1 MQAVFQ
7 FDGRSL
13 RTVLKRFTPSK
24 SGVTWGVRGV
34 EWRGTGG
41 GEEGVSEVII
51 FVLLQC
57 EEYMG
62 NRPLH
67 FVTLSG
73 VPIFV
78 SELKWPF
85 HASNSGADWFV
96 LHGRAEL
103 LGGEEGMHI
112 EVAVG
117 MTQTMKDALGSLEP
131 DHAEGLVV
139 NSIRK
144 TIDNGQLAFVKSGK
158 LQPVH
163 VTSRFYSFA
172 ARQIQFPKQADQDV
186 LELIKRRVYWLSA
199 KEGKGAPV
207 SVAHPY
213 DCQYV
218 SFSREKMVELA
229 GQLAAQGL
237 IRLESEFATA
247 TEALIKEEPAMTGA
261 MRKGVEAGLA
271 ANKITA

>member
-1 MQAVFQ
+1 
-7 FDGRSL
+7 
-13 RTVLKRFTPSK
+13 
-24 SGVTWGVRGV
+24 
-34 EWRGTGG
+34 
-41 GEEGVSEVII
+41 
-51 FVLLQC
+51 
-57 EEYMG
+57 MG

-73 VPIFV
+73 VPIHV

-85 HASNSGADWFV
+85 HPSTSGADWHV

-103 LGGEEGMHI
+103 LGSNEGLHV

-131 DHAEGLVV
+131 ENAEGLVV

-163 VTSRFYSFA
+163 VTSRFYSFVTK
-172 ARQIQFPKQADQDV
+172 QIQFPTQTEQDV
-186 LELIKRRVYWLSA
+186 MEMLKRRVFWLGA
-199 KEGKGAPV
+199 KSGKGAPV

-218 SFSREKMVELA
+218 NFSREKMVELA
-229 GQLAAQGL
+229 QKLAAQGL
-237 IRLESEFATA
+237 LNLESEFATA
-247 TEALIKEEPAMTGA
+247 TNMLLKEEPAFIAA
-261 MRKGVEAGLA
+261 MHQGVEAGIA
-271 ANKITA
+271 ANKVSA

>member
-1 MQAVFQ
+1 M
-7 FDGRSL
+7 S
-13 RTVLKRFTPSK
+13 
-24 SGVTWGVRGV
+24 
-34 EWRGTGG
+34 
-41 GEEGVSEVII
+41 
-51 FVLLQC
+51 
-57 EEYMG
+57 

-73 VPIFV
+73 VPIHV

-85 HASNSGADWFV
+85 HPSTSGADWHV

-103 LGGEEGMHI
+103 LGSNEGLHV

-131 DHAEGLVV
+131 ENAESVVV

-163 VTSRFYSFA
+163 VTSRFYSFVA
-172 ARQIQFPKQADQDV
+172 KRIQFPAQTEQDV
-186 LELIKRRVYWLSA
+186 MEMLKRRVFWLGA
-199 KEGKGAPV
+199 KSGKGAPV

-218 SFSREKMVELA
+218 NFSREKMVELA
-229 GQLAAQGL
+229 QKLAAQGL
-237 IRLESEFATA
+237 LNLESEFATA
-247 TEALIKEEPAMTGA
+247 TSALLKEEPAFVAA
-261 MRKGVEAGLA
+261 MNKGVEAGIA
-271 ANKITA
+271 ANKVSA